1 MSSNNTVK
9 PVCIDDSRDQVIVV
23 SVDRWS
29 LYGGALVQ
37 LRWTMSQP
45 TVVFK
50 TVQVL
55 LYVLASVL
63 H

>member
-9 PVCIDDSRDQVIVV
+9 SVYNDHSRDQVIVV

-29 LYGGALVQ
+29 LYEGALVQ
-37 LRWTMSQP
+37 LKWTMSQP